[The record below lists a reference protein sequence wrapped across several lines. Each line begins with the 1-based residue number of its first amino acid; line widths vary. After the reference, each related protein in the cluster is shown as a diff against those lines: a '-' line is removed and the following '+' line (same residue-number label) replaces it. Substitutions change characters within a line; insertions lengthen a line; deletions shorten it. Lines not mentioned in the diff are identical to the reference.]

1 MQNDRKL
8 PANRVSRLAR
18 LAGLGARTGASLLR
32 GKGADAAA
40 AQAAEVLG
48 TLRGLAAKVGQM
60 ASYVDGI
67 VPEAHRG
74 AYEASLRSL
83 RAAAPTSSP
92 EQIRTLVEDELDA
105 PMDALYAEWEEQPFA
120 SASIG
125 QVHRAVLQDGREVA
139 VKVQHPGIQK
149 AVESDLANAGMLETM
164 VGHLGARKLNS
175 REVLEEL
182 KCRFREELDYE
193 LEARRQ
199 EEFREIHRGDPHIS
213 IPAVVKDRST
223 KRVLTTELA
232 TGCSLDEA
240 CEAPPEE
247 RARYCE
253 TLWRFV
259 FKGNLVGG
267 MFNADPH
274 PGNYLFQPDGKIA
287 FLDFGCVQPI
297 EGERHEDAQDL
308 HRAALARDESG
319 FADAARKILQ
329 TRGGRYEEMAIAYSR
344 RCFDPLFESPFH
356 LTRDYSVGLM
366 EQMRDFGREARSLL
380 DDGYVPLPEGMLF
393 MNRLQFGFYSVL
405 SRLESEVD
413 YAAVERQ
420 FMAEA
425 GLL

>member
-1 MQNDRKL
+1 MQKERKL
-8 PANRVSRLAR
+8 PASRVNRLAR
-18 LAGLGARTGASLLR
+18 LAMLGARTGASLMR

-40 AQAAEVLG
+40 EQAAEVLG
-48 TLRGLAAKVGQM
+48 NLRGLAAKVGQM

-83 RAAAPTSSP
+83 RAAAPSSAP
-92 EQIRTLVEDELDA
+92 EQIRLVVEEELGAPLDELFV
-105 PMDALYAEWEEQPFA
+105 EWDDQPFA

-125 QVHRAVLQDGREVA
+125 QVHRAVLEDGQLLA

-149 AVESDLANAGMLETM
+149 AVESDLANAGILETM

-175 REVLEEL
+175 REVLNEL
-182 KCRFREELDYE
+182 KTRFMEELDYE
-193 LEARRQ
+193 LEAKRQ
-199 EEFREIHRGDPHIS
+199 RQFREIHRGDPSIT
-213 IPAVVKDRST
+213 IPAVVEHRSSR
-223 KRVLTTELA
+223 RVLTTELC
-232 TGCSLDEA
+232 TGCDLDEA
-240 CEAPPEE
+240 CEASQAE

-274 PGNYLFQPDGKIA
+274 PGNYLFQPDGKVT

-297 EGERHEDAQDL
+297 AGDRHEDAQDL
-308 HRAALARDESG
+308 HRAAISGDEPK
-319 FADAARKILQ
+319 FADAARRILQ
-329 TRGGRYEEMAIAYSR
+329 TRGGRYEEMAVAYSR
-344 RCFDPLFESPFH
+344 RCFEPLFGSPFH
-356 LTRDYSVGLM
+356 VTRDYSIGLM
-366 EQMRDFGREARSLL
+366 EQMRDFGHEARSLL

-405 SRLESEVD
+405 SRLDVEVD
-413 YAAVERQ
+413 YASVERR
-420 FMAEA
+420 FMSEA